1 MSCNSKVNDPI
12 DLEVY
17 NFEGIAPYLNL
28 EGSKTYVVNFWATWC
43 APCVK
48 ELPHFESLQSKYID
62 SVEVI
67 LVSLDFPH
75 QYETKLKP
83 FIQNIVDELVNL
95 EKETLNNQNEFKS
108 FYSKLTLIAKEY
120 LENDIKISASES
132 TTTQLIDKIILLND
146 SKKINISVDIIES
159 FKSVLNN
166 ADLVKSILGVFE
178 KQVRID
184 QLEKDRE
191 MTMKNFK
198 NFK

>member
-1 MSCNSKVNDPI
+1 MKYLLTLVLFMSMSCNSKVNDPI

-48 ELPHFESLQSKYID
+48 ELPHFEALQSKYID

-83 FIQNIVDELVNL
+83 FIQKHQLKSKVVVLDDPDMNSWIPRVNPQWDGAIPV
-95 EKETLNNQNEFKS
+95 TLIYNVSKRS
-108 FYSKLTLIAKEY
+108 FYSRTFTYKE
-120 LENDIKISASES
+120 LETELK
-132 TTTQLIDKIILLND
+132 TFL
-146 SKKINISVDIIES
+146 
-159 FKSVLNN
+159 
-166 ADLVKSILGVFE
+166 
-178 KQVRID
+178 
-184 QLEKDRE
+184 
-191 MTMKNFK
+191 
-198 NFK
+198 

>member
-83 FIQNIVDELVNL
+83 FIQKHQLKSKVVVLDDPDMNSWIPRVNPQWDGAIPV
-95 EKETLNNQNEFKS
+95 TLIYNVSKRS
-108 FYSKLTLIAKEY
+108 FYSRTFTYKE
-120 LENDIKISASES
+120 LETELK
-132 TTTQLIDKIILLND
+132 TFL
-146 SKKINISVDIIES
+146 
-159 FKSVLNN
+159 
-166 ADLVKSILGVFE
+166 
-178 KQVRID
+178 
-184 QLEKDRE
+184 
-191 MTMKNFK
+191 
-198 NFK
+198 